1 MVSFNGYLES
11 DYGLRKMTFTLEGK
25 SPDYIETLN
34 ELVTECKFT
43 DPLLIK
49 IFCKY
54 ADPDHGSIVS
64 RRGIF
69 TLLSEDDPGLVIQ
82 DGLPYLLLNPSTLRD
97 AKKKN
102 LGEIE
107 YTRLPRAKIM
117 YKLDKFE
124 KLLFV
129 MAREWHTS
137 IGEVCAIWISKR
149 QICLK
154 AIGTENPGYFYSNFK
169 LKEDW
174 KDVYTTEGSE
184 IQN

>member
-1 MVSFNGYLES
+1 
-11 DYGLRKMTFTLEGK
+11 MTFTLEGK
-25 SPDYIETLN
+25 SPDYIESLN
-34 ELVTECKFT
+34 NLVTKYKDTE
-43 DPLLIK
+43 PLLIK

-54 ADPDHGSIVS
+54 ADPDHASIVS

-69 TLLSEDDPGLVIQ
+69 TLLSEDSPGLVIQ

-97 AKKKN
+97 AVKKN

-107 YTRLPRAKIM
+107 YTRLPRSKVM

-137 IGEVCAIWISKR
+137 IGEVCAIWLLKN

-154 AIGTENPGYFYSNFK
+154 AIGSENPGYFYSNFNV
-169 LKEDW
+169 KEDW
-174 KDVYTTEGSE
+174 KDVYITERSE
-184 IQN
+184 V

>member
-1 MVSFNGYLES
+1 
-11 DYGLRKMTFTLEGK
+11 MTFTLEGK

-34 ELVTECKFT
+34 DLVTKYKET

-54 ADPDHGSIVS
+54 ADPNHASIVS

-69 TLLSEDDPGLVIQ
+69 TLLAEDDPGLVIQ

-97 AKKKN
+97 AKKPN
-102 LGEIE
+102 LSNIK
-107 YTRLPRAKIM
+107 YTRLPRAKVL

-129 MAREWHTS
+129 MARDWHTS
-137 IGEVCAIWISKR
+137 IGEVCAIWILKN

-154 AIGTENPGYFYSNFK
+154 AVGAENPGYFYSN
-169 LKEDW
+169 LNVKEGW
-174 KDVYTTEGSE
+174 KDVYITEGPE
-184 IQN
+184 V